1 MPPTT
6 SVDFDKV
13 ARVLS
18 QQKFF
23 IAGTERSGTTWLQI
37 MLNGHPDIACRGEGH
52 FVDHLIPKMDELFD
66 DYRATIGAF
75 NKSYFKDTDG
85 FPTPTDAHQAFIKRI
100 SIAMFMADFDPDR
113 VQPVYGEKTP
123 GNVRQLDTLIEL
135 FPNARF
141 VFIIRDGRDVAV
153 SLWHHG
159 RRKGAPNRPPLGEF
173 TKGLAASWR
182 NDIKLLTAFRDRYPN
197 RTHIVRYE
205 DLHTTPEKS
214 LVRLFDFL
222 GVTATD
228 NMVGA
233 AIKAGDFKRFSG
245 GRSRGEEDNSA
256 QFRKG
261 IVGDW
266 QNYEDAGI
274 DQIFRDIANE
284 EMTRMRYFGD
294 PS

>member
-1 MPPTT
+1 MPPTEP
-6 SVDFDKV
+6 VDFDKV
-13 ARVLS
+13 ALVLG

-52 FVDHLIPKMDELFD
+52 FVDHLIPKIDDLFD
-66 DYRATIGAF
+66 DYRSTIGAF

-85 FPTPTDAHQAFIKRI
+85 FPTPNDAHRDFIKRM
-100 SIAMFMADFDPDR
+100 SIAMLMADFDADK

-123 GNVRQLDTLIEL
+123 GNVRHLDTLLEL

-141 VFIIRDGRDVAV
+141 VFIVRDGRDVAV

-159 RRKGAPNRPPLGEF
+159 RKKNGPERAPLNDLA
-173 TKGLAASWR
+173 KGLAASWQS
-182 NDIKLLTAFRDRYPN
+182 DIQKLMAFRDLYPN

-205 DLHTTPEKS
+205 DLHAMPHDELKS
-214 LVRLFDFL
+214 LFEFL
-222 GVTATD
+222 KVPSTEK
-228 NMVGA
+228 
-233 AIKAGDFKRFSG
+233 AISSAIDAGDFKKFSG

-266 QNYEDAGI
+266 QNYEDANI
-274 DQIFRDIANE
+274 DKIFRKVANK
-284 EMTRMRYFGD
+284 EMTRMGYFKEE
-294 PS
+294 S

>member
-6 SVDFDKV
+6 PVDFDKV
-13 ARVLS
+13 AMVLG

-52 FVDHLIPKMDELFD
+52 FVDHLIPKMDDLFD
-66 DYRATIGAF
+66 EYQSTIGAF

-85 FPTPTDAHQAFIKRI
+85 FPTPTDAHRTFIKRMT
-100 SIAMFMADFDPDR
+100 IAMLMADFDPDK

-123 GNVRQLDTLIEL
+123 GNVRHLDTLLEL

-159 RRKGAPNRPPLGEF
+159 RRKNAPDRPPLGELA
-173 TKGLAASWR
+173 KGLAASWR

-205 DLHTTPEKS
+205 DLHAIPEAS
-214 LVRLFDFL
+214 LSDLFEFL
-222 GVTATD
+222 GVATTQSAID
-228 NMVGA
+228 A
-233 AIKAGDFKRFSG
+233 AIDAGDFKKFSG

-266 QNYEDAGI
+266 QNYDDANI
-274 DQIFRDIANE
+274 DQIFMETAKD
-284 EMTRMRYFGD
+284 EMTRMGYLD
-294 PS
+294 DAS

>member
-1 MPPTT
+1 MPPTAP
-6 SVDFDKV
+6 VDFDKV
-13 ARVLS
+13 ALVLG

-52 FVDHLIPKMDELFD
+52 FVDHLIPKIDDLFD
-66 DYRATIGAF
+66 EYQSTIGAF

-85 FPTPTDAHQAFIKRI
+85 FPTPNDAHRTFIKRM
-100 SIAMFMADFDPDR
+100 SIAMLMADFDTDK

-123 GNVRQLDTLIEL
+123 GNVRHLDTLLGL

-141 VFIIRDGRDVAV
+141 VFIVRDGRDVAV

-159 RRKGAPNRPPLGEF
+159 RRKNAPDRPPLGDLA
-173 TKGLAASWR
+173 KGLASSWQS
-182 NDIKLLTAFRDRYPN
+182 DIKKLMNFRDRYPK

-205 DLHTTPEKS
+205 DLHSTPDTE
-214 LVRLFDFL
+214 LTDLFKFL
-222 GVTATD
+222 DVAVTDETIS
-228 NMVGA
+228 A
-233 AIKAGDFKRFSG
+233 AIEAGDFKKFSG
-245 GRSRGEEDNSA
+245 GRTRGEEDNSA

-266 QNYEDAGI
+266 QNYEDTDI
-274 DQIFRDIANE
+274 DTIFRQFAND
-284 EMTRMRYFGD
+284 EMTRMGYFGEK
-294 PS
+294 P